1 MTRFR
6 QGVLMIAFGGFKQ
19 VKRLLCLGAHSDDI
33 EIGAGATVLRI
44 VRENPDVEV
53 SWCVLSGNE
62 TRQEEARRG
71 ADQLIGPR
79 AGRSIILKDFSDSRF
94 PEHRAKLKEF
104 FEERLKSID
113 PDLILTHARF
123 DAHQDHRMVNEL
135 TWNTFR
141 AHQIWEYEIPKW
153 DGDLTQPNLFVPL
166 DPDDVA
172 AKIAVL
178 RDVFSS
184 QRNKHWFDEETFRGL
199 MRIRGLESNTRY
211 AEAFFARKFVVA

>member
-1 MTRFR
+1 
-6 QGVLMIAFGGFKQ
+6 MIAFSSFKQ

-33 EIGAGATVLRI
+33 EIGAGATVLRV

-53 SWCVLSGNE
+53 TWCVLSGNE
-62 TRQEEARRG
+62 LRQEEARRG
-71 ADQLIGPR
+71 AEQILGPHTR
-79 AGRSIILKDFSDSRF
+79 RSVLLQDFTDSNF
-94 PEHRAKLKEF
+94 PGQRQSIKQF
-104 FEERLKSID
+104 FEQNLKSVD
-113 PDLILTHARF
+113 PDLILTHARA

-153 DGDLTQPNLFVPL
+153 DGDLMQPNLYVPV

-172 AKIAVL
+172 TKIAVL
-178 RDVFSS
+178 RDVFAS
-184 QRNKHWFDEETFRGL
+184 QRSKHWFDEETFRGL

-211 AEAFFARKFVVA
+211 AESFVARKFVIA

>member
-1 MTRFR
+1 
-6 QGVLMIAFGGFKQ
+6 MIAFSSFKQ

-33 EIGAGATVLRI
+33 EIGAGATVLRV

-53 SWCVLSGNE
+53 TWCVLSGNE
-62 TRQEEARRG
+62 LRQEEARRG
-71 ADQLIGPR
+71 AEQILGPHTR
-79 AGRSIILKDFSDSRF
+79 RSVLLQDFTDSNF
-94 PEHRAKLKEF
+94 PGQRQSIKQF
-104 FEERLKSID
+104 FEQNLKSVD
-113 PDLILTHARF
+113 PDLILTHARA

-153 DGDLTQPNLFVPL
+153 DGDLMQPNLYVPI

-172 AKIAVL
+172 TKIAVL
-178 RDVFSS
+178 RDVFAS
-184 QRNKHWFDEETFRGL
+184 QRSKHWFDEETFRGL

-211 AEAFFARKFVVA
+211 AESFVARKFVIA

>member
-1 MTRFR
+1 
-6 QGVLMIAFGGFKQ
+6 MIAFSGFKQ
-19 VKRLLCLGAHSDDI
+19 VGRLLCIGAHSDDI

-44 VRENPDVEV
+44 IRENPGVEV
-53 SWCVLSGNE
+53 TWCVLSGDE
-62 TRQEEARRG
+62 IRRQEAVRG
-71 ADQLIGPR
+71 AEHLLGPR
-79 AGRSIILKDFSDSRF
+79 AARSTVLQDFVDSYF
-94 PEHRAKLKEF
+94 PEQRREIKLF
-104 FEERLKSID
+104 FEQRLKSTD
-113 PDLILTHARF
+113 PDLVLTHSRA

-141 AHQIWEYEIPKW
+141 SHQIWEYEIPKW
-153 DGDLTQPNLFVPL
+153 DGDLMQPNLYVPL
-166 DPDDVA
+166 DPEDVA

-211 AEAFFARKFVVA
+211 AEAFVARKFVIA